1 MRISSYIISVERE
14 IIKGVLKM
22 DRVVE
27 VLRENE
33 LGRLVKTVVDE
44 MDFPEFI
51 VTCKGPFPTE
61 RVFKYDQYHLA
72 EDYYNYLVNDLYHEH
87 NDVSKW

>member
-1 MRISSYIISVERE
+1 
-14 IIKGVLKM
+14 M
-22 DRVVE
+22 DRVVKAGWDDRKTVS
-27 VLRENE
+27 VLKDNKAAV
-33 LGRLVKTVVDE
+33 LMKTVVDE
-44 MDFPEFI
+44 MEFPEFI
-51 VTCKGPFPTE
+51 VKTIGPFSTE